1 MDLGGLLK
9 VGGMLLAAV
18 VLVAITGFGVIVF
31 RGFLNN
37 RANAPAET
45 FAATADTPQGAV
57 RMFHD
62 AVRRRDLEAMVELR
76 AFDHEANTMLKR
88 QGKVGPE
95 WTGFGD
101 STAAVLSQA
110 FRAEWANRE
119 WPDLRKAR
127 AYFGEPVSLGDNV
140 VTMAE
145 RIEYPDRAAERSQL
159 YLVKQDGVWKL
170 FVQ

>member
-1 MDLGGLLK
+1 MDFGGILK
-9 VGGMLLAAV
+9 IVGMLLSGVA
-18 VLVAITGFGVIVF
+18 LVALSVFGVIVY
-31 RGFLNN
+31 RGFLKN
-37 RANAPAET
+37 RANTPAES
-45 FAATADTPQGAV
+45 FAATANTPQGAA

-62 AVRRRDLEAMVELR
+62 AVRRRDLDAMVGMR
-76 AFDHEANTMLKR
+76 AFDHEATAMLER

-95 WTGFGD
+95 WTGLGD

-127 AYFGEPVSLGDNV
+127 AYFGEPLSLGDNI
-140 VTMAE
+140 VTMSE
-145 RIEYPDRAAERSQL
+145 RIEYPGRNAERSQL
-159 YLVKQDGVWKL
+159 YLVQQNGVWKL